1 MRHASRRGAA
11 WADADWVWIGL
22 RLLGTR
28 RHFGLARWRATRR
41 EPACLAGP
49 AAAAA
54 APAPASAR
62 TAYCSGRPSPTPR
75 PRAPDLSVASS
86 RRLIPDAVRCHSH
99 HLVSPLA
106 RSLARVLPNR
116 KASRKNNRQSPK
128 EIGRERE
135 KRRRDA
141 RGGEEEKAEGEKK
154 KKKNPR
160 PPPAAPPR
168 AAHTDGRTDLPPE
181 RCRIQSVRRGLG
193 AETERPT
200 DRAPA
205 MQPPHPEAGP
215 EQEAVPAPVKK
226 KRNLPGTPGLCSP
239 ARPRLLWGW
248 CACVRTTAAATSAP
262 ARVRALTVCLIA

>member
-49 AAAAA
+49 AAAAAA

-160 PPPAAPPR
+160 PPPARPLRRR
-168 AAHTDGRTDLPPE
+168 ALHTRTDGRTDGPP
-181 RCRIQSVRRGLG
+181 
-193 AETERPT
+193 P
-200 DRAPA
+200 
-205 MQPPHPEAGP
+205 
-215 EQEAVPAPVKK
+215 
-226 KRNLPGTPGLCSP
+226 
-239 ARPRLLWGW
+239 
-248 CACVRTTAAATSAP
+248 
-262 ARVRALTVCLIA
+262 RALPDSVSEARTRG